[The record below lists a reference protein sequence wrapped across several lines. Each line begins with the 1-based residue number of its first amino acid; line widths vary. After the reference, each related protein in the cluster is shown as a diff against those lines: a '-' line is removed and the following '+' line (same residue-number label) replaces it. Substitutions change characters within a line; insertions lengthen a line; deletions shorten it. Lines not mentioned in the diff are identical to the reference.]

1 MKLRRFWILL
11 AAILLIAVFVIFFT
25 DLVGIDLAPFL
36 PKVRLQSSETWSS
49 STVTL
54 EAVRD
59 LYAFNTVEYVHR
71 SVFPYDYLPE
81 DVSLTEILAKLRT
94 ADSTVKETLSANEYL
109 YFQTYNLAVDIGM
122 DLSGRRDFVI
132 VTVVV
137 TAGFDLAGFRLAE
150 PSEPDAA
157 DDAAEVASGLRVE
170 TISTP
175 DGDILRAVVSPP
187 SPTITEIRVEDIVGE
202 EYPYPDI
209 SIGAD
214 GWRRVAEFVEEQV
227 MGMPEIADLLTI
239 AGANGQDF
247 VRDVL
252 LRAGYGDVIFEQL

>member
-1 MKLRRFWILL
+1 MKLRRLWAPLV
-11 AAILLIAVFVIFFT
+11 AMLLIAVFVIFFT
-25 DLVGIDLAPFL
+25 DLIGLDLAPFL
-36 PKVRLQSSETWSS
+36 PKVRLQRSETWSS

-71 SVFPYDYLPE
+71 AVFPYDYLPE
-81 DVSLTEILAKLRT
+81 GVSLTEILAKLRT
-94 ADSTVKETLSANEYL
+94 ADSTVRDALSPNEYL

-122 DLSGRRDFVI
+122 DLGGRHDFVV

-137 TAGFDLAGFRLAE
+137 TAGFDLEGSRLAE
-150 PSEPDAA
+150 PLDPGSIDGTAGM
-157 DDAAEVASGLRVE
+157 VSGFHVE

-175 DGDILRAVVSPP
+175 DGDRLRAIVLPP
-187 SPTITEIRVEDIVGE
+187 PPTITEIRVEDIVGE
-202 EYPYPDI
+202 DYPYPDV

-214 GWRRVAEFVEEQV
+214 GWRRVAAFVEEQV
-227 MGMPEIADLLTI
+227 VAMPEMANLLTI

-247 VRDVL
+247 VREVL
-252 LRAGYGDVIFEQL
+252 LRAGYDEVVFEQL